1 MKKQF
6 ILTLFTCLS
15 LLISLPGCS
24 MGKNSSD
31 ATPAAVEEIA
41 EPDTAK
47 SEDTDTEEQE
57 NTETIISGSKV
68 PSDSK
73 EETSSQDNP
82 VAEPGTNN
90 SLTADTTDPVDNTA
104 PGNNPSANLDA
115 PTESPEILSTEGY
128 VMSVD
133 GNTMYVDLENT
144 GGRTY
149 PGEGEDRKVA
159 FDISNAEQIQT
170 DISEI
175 YPARSNLI
183 RSGIHV
189 DIEYYVQNGI
199 NIATKLTSN
208 SQELGPITY
217 LSVGYITAITD
228 SSITVKV
235 TDSDNAGEILD
246 FDLSHCDPISEN
258 ISIDD
263 LVTIT
268 YYIEQDINYAMGV
281 VCIS

>member
-1 MKKQF
+1 MKRQL
-6 ILTLFTCLS
+6 ILTVFTCLS

-24 MGKNSSD
+24 INRNSSD
-31 ATPAAVEEIA
+31 APPAAAEEIA
-41 EPDTAK
+41 EPDT
-47 SEDTDTEEQE
+47 
-57 NTETIISGSKV
+57 
-68 PSDSK
+68 
-73 EETSSQDNP
+73 
-82 VAEPGTNN
+82 NN
-90 SLTADTTDPVDNTA
+90 SPTADTTDPVDNTSS
-104 PGNNPSANLDA
+104 GNNPSANPDA
-115 PTESPEILSTEGY
+115 PTESPEILSTEGF

-170 DISEI
+170 DVSEV

-183 RSGIHV
+183 RSGVHV

-235 TDSDNAGEILD
+235 TEFDNAGETLD
-246 FDLSHCDPISEN
+246 FDLSHCEPISEN

-263 LVTIT
+263 LVTVT

-281 VCIS
+281 MC